1 MLNSYRLLRNSES
14 TLSLHNCFPSH
25 QPSPNKNNK
34 IEFISPINGNQSIP
48 KNILYTPQT
57 NKFIKDNY
65 FNYYNSLNES
75 DVLNNSN
82 SAIKINDVFNK
93 RKYPLINFH
102 RSKSNHSLSPLFAY
116 SQLKAPDI
124 YRFHSKLIEPTR
136 KKYLLRNNSLKNI
149 INPKKLFNELLDDNN
164 NNELEDK
171 QNNIE
176 SDDVNNNNNSKQ
188 NNISNTDKQKE
199 FFIKQKKRFLF
210 NQKFFIKKTSP
221 DCRKI
226 LTHEIIQAKGKL
238 GLNKQN
244 HPYNE
249 MQLPKRID
257 KPLIIRHLERY
268 FYIRKKNPLLEINNE
283 GKLPA
288 MLDDGAYMQ
297 MLLNDEFHN
306 IKVDKLNSLI
316 EKTKEK

>member
-1 MLNSYRLLRNSES
+1 MLNSYRLLRNNES
-14 TLSLHNCFPSH
+14 TLSLHHRFPSH
-25 QPSPNKNNK
+25 QPSPTKNNK
-34 IEFISPINGNQSIP
+34 IEFISPINGNQLIP
-48 KNILYTPQT
+48 KSILYTPQA
-57 NKFIKDNY
+57 NNY
-65 FNYYNSLNES
+65 VKNNDFKYYNSLNDS

-82 SAIKINDVFNK
+82 SVIKINDIFKK
-93 RKYPLINFH
+93 RKYPVINFH
-102 RSKSNHSLSPLFAY
+102 RSKSNNSLSPLFAY

-124 YRFHSKLIEPTR
+124 YQFHSKIIGPNR

-149 INPKKLFNELLDDNN
+149 INPKKLFNELLDN

-171 QNNIE
+171 ENNIE

-188 NNISNTDKQKE
+188 NNIENTEKQRDI
-199 FFIKQKKRFLF
+199 FMKQKKRFLF
-210 NQKFFIKKTSP
+210 NKKFFVKKTTP
-221 DCRKI
+221 ECKKI

-249 MQLPKRID
+249 LQLPKRID
-257 KPLIIRHLERY
+257 KPLIIKHLERY
-268 FYIRKKNPLLEINNE
+268 FYIGKKNPLLEINNE

-297 MLLNDEFHN
+297 MLLNAEFHN
-306 IKVDKLNSLI
+306 IKVDKLNNLI
-316 EKTKEK
+316 EKMNEK